1 MKLEKWQYYSGK
13 APASVYKEKPFSLK
27 VMKGDIIIRSM
38 LMMNTQRQRM
48 KYQYLETCINSVE
61 RILKQIDNRGFA
73 IKNAFDIIKY
83 CSYMTIIRKK
93 NEVYLKVE
101 TEAHIHKELA
111 EHFCFEV
118 PQAKF
123 MPVYRKRVW
132 DGKIRLYSLAQ
143 VRSMLDSLITSASG

>member
-1 MKLEKWQYYSGK
+1 
-13 APASVYKEKPFSLK
+13 
-27 VMKGDIIIRSM
+27 
-38 LMMNTQRQRM
+38 
-48 KYQYLETCINSVE
+48 
-61 RILKQIDNRGFA
+61 
-73 IKNAFDIIKY
+73 
-83 CSYMTIIRKK
+83 MTIIRKK

-132 DGKIRLYSLAQ
+132 DGKIRLYSL
-143 VRSMLDSLITSASG
+143 

>member
-1 MKLEKWQYYSGK
+1 
-13 APASVYKEKPFSLK
+13 
-27 VMKGDIIIRSM
+27 
-38 LMMNTQRQRM
+38 
-48 KYQYLETCINSVE
+48 
-61 RILKQIDNRGFA
+61 
-73 IKNAFDIIKY
+73 
-83 CSYMTIIRKK
+83 MTIIRKK

-132 DGKIRLYSLAQ
+132 DGKIRLYSPGTGEIYVGLLDKLVSFLQTLRIRIQ
-143 VRSMLDSLITSASG
+143 VY